1 MKRNS
6 FIFCKSYQNVV
17 QKLPR
22 ELRIKMYKAI
32 VDYALDDIEPNLD
45 LELQGIFE
53 TVRPQ
58 IDANNRKRR

>member
-6 FIFCKSYQNVV
+6 FIFCKSYQNAV

-45 LELQGIFE
+45 LELQGIVE

>member
-1 MKRNS
+1 
-6 FIFCKSYQNVV
+6 
-17 QKLPR
+17 
-22 ELRIKMYKAI
+22 MYKEI
-32 VDYALDDIEPNLD
+32 VYYALDDIEPNLD